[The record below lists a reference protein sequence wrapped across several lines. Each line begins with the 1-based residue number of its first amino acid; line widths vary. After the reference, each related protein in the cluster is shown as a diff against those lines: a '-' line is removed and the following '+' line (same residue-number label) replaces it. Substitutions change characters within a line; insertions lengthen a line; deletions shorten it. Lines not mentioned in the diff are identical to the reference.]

1 MSKKINHK
9 QHGVWKSDSNDLDER
24 VADFSYQS
32 DALAE
37 LVVTAWTNTTFRN
50 QLVDMALSIPTR
62 INNAKTALAG
72 RGINLT
78 NPIVLT
84 ESEFAEG
91 WVRDSNDQVVFV
103 LPDPARVTMTAGTPL
118 LETAKLLMACTPNG
132 I

>member
-1 MSKKINHK
+1 VNHLR
-9 QHGVWKSDSNDLDER
+9 DR
-24 VADFSYQS
+24 
-32 DALAE
+32 
-37 LVVTAWTNTTFRN
+37 AWNEVTFRN
-50 QLVDMALSIPTR
+50 GLITGTPAQR
-62 INNAKTALAG
+62 INNAKTALAA

-91 WVRDSNDQVVFV
+91 WVRDSDDEVVFV
-103 LPDPARVTMTAGTPL
+103 LPDSSRVIMTAGTPL

>member
-1 MSKKINHK
+1 MGKKTAHK
-9 QHGVWKSDSNDLDER
+9 QHGVWKSDSNDPDER
-24 VADFSYQS
+24 VADFSYQN

-37 LVVTAWTNTTFRN
+37 LVVRAWNDGPFQNGLITGT
-50 QLVDMALSIPTR
+50 PTQR
-62 INNAKTALAG
+62 INNAKTALAA

-91 WVRDSNDQVVFV
+91 WVRDSDDEVVFV
-103 LPDPARVTMTAGTPL
+103 LPDSSRVTMTAGTPL